1 MENNMTRQEAAIVSA
16 YTGILIGK
24 FSDLHRYIE
33 TLLDRPV
40 FTHELADDSLF
51 DKIKAKAKKDFIS
64 LEVK

>member
-16 YTGILIGK
+16 YTGVLIGR

-40 FTHELADDSLF
+40 FTHELADNSLF

>member
-16 YTGILIGK
+16 YTGILIGR

-40 FTHELADDSLF
+40 FTHELADNSLF

>member
-16 YTGILIGK
+16 YTGILIGR

>member
-1 MENNMTRQEAAIVSA
+1 MTRQEAAIVSA